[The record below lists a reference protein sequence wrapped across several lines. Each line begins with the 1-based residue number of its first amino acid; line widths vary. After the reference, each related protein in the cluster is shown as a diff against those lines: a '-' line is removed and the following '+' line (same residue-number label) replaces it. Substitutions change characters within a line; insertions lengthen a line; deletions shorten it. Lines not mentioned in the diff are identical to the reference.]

1 MNLKTI
7 ILVGVGS
14 FILGALCSCNNDFMD
29 RFPTTE
35 ISDENFWKS
44 ERDMELYCNGLYTF
58 IEGHA
63 SGYTVSPMLSG
74 DNQSDNMA
82 PQDYNKIAA
91 GEHIVPAKSGGSEWN
106 WEFVRKCNYFLVRY
120 DQAEV
125 DQAKKDAYAAEVRF
139 FKAWEYFNKVKRY
152 GDVPWLSKDL
162 TTNSEELYAP
172 RDPRTLVM
180 DSVLAC
186 IDWAIEKLPTKQNAV
201 QGRINRDVALAL
213 KARICLHEG
222 TFRKY
227 HQLGGEEKFL
237 REAVAATTVLMSEG
251 NYSIHNTGN
260 PEWDYRSLFCT
271 LDLKD
276 NKEMIYY
283 KVYEL
288 GLLGNRTSNL
298 VEGGESNLGY
308 SVTKSLVDAYL
319 CKCGKPISLC
329 KEHFLGHDSIQAE
342 MLNRDP
348 RLTQTVC
355 YLGKDLQRK
364 TMKPSIPG
372 SNISTGNIPTGYQII
387 KYWVDDPAEYLRYQ
401 QGILDAPIFRYAE
414 ILLIYAEAK
423 AELGECTQED
433 LDKSINL
440 LRKRAGMPDMI
451 IADLVK
457 DPMSDFPSFPV
468 LLDEIRRERRV
479 ELAIEGMR
487 YDDLMRWKAGKLL
500 EKTVRGMKFV
510 QSQYPTVVVGKHID
524 VDKDGF
530 ILPYWNIL
538 PNGRTF
544 DESKHYYFPLP
555 TEELV
560 INKNLKQNPGWD

>member
-1 MNLKTI
+1 MKIKTI
-7 ILVGVGS
+7 ISGIGS
-14 FILGALCSCNNDFMD
+14 IIIGIFTSCNNDFMD
-29 RFPTTE
+29 RYPTTS

-44 ERDMELYCNGLYTF
+44 EKDMELYCNGLYTF
-58 IEGHA
+58 IDGHA
-63 SGYTVSPMLSG
+63 SGFSISPMLTA
-74 DNQSDNMA
+74 DNQSDNMV
-82 PQDYNKIAA
+82 PQNYNKIAA
-91 GEHIVPAKSGGSEWN
+91 GEHIVPVKAGNGEWD
-106 WEFVRKCNYFLVRY
+106 WSFVRRCNYFLTRY
-120 DQAEV
+120 NRAEI
-125 DQAKKDAYAAEVRF
+125 DPEKKERYAAEVYF

-152 GDVPWLSKDL
+152 GDVPWLTRDL
-162 TTNSEELYAP
+162 TTDSEELFAP
-172 RDPRTLVM
+172 RDSRLLVM

-186 IDWAIEKLPTKQNAV
+186 IDWAINKLTVKQDVA

-222 TFRKY
+222 SFRKY
-227 HQLGGEEKFL
+227 HKIENGEMFL
-237 REAVAATTVLMSEG
+237 REAVSAANVLMNEG
-251 NYSIHNTGN
+251 HYSLYNTGN
-260 PEWDYRSLFCT
+260 PEEDYRSLFCS

-276 NKEMIYY
+276 NPEMIYY
-283 KVYEL
+283 KVYET
-288 GLLGNRTSNL
+288 GLLGNITSYT
-298 VEGGESNLGY
+298 VENSEGM
-308 SVTKSLVDAYL
+308 SVSKSLVDSYL

-329 KEHFLGHDSIQAE
+329 EEHYWGDDSIQAE

-348 RLTQTVC
+348 RLRQTIC
-355 YLGKDLQRK
+355 YPGEDLQRGTK
-364 TMKPSIPG
+364 KPAIPG
-372 SNISTGNIPTGYQII
+372 SNISTGNVPTGYQII
-387 KYWVDDPAEYLRYQ
+387 KYWVDDPAEYYRVQ

-423 AELGECTQED
+423 AELGECVQED
-433 LDKSINL
+433 LDKSVNL
-440 LRKRAGMPDMI
+440 LRKRVGMPNMVI
-451 IADLVK
+451 TDLKK
-457 DPMSDFPSFPV
+457 DPKSDFPEIPV

-510 QSQYPTVVVGKHID
+510 QEQYPTVVVGKHID

-538 PNGRTF
+538 PNGRKF

-560 INKNLKQNPGWD
+560 INKNLKQNPNW